1 MSQIGMICGM
11 KRGTKKQPTDLPE
24 DALSVS
30 QVTARVKDHLESRFN
45 DVWVTGEV
53 TNLVTAGSGH
63 IYLGLKDEAALLR
76 SVIWRG
82 TRGSAAALHWEWG
95 VCGVET
101 NVLTWH
107 ACEQHR

>member
-1 MSQIGMICGM
+1 M

-24 DALSVS
+24 DSLSVS

-76 SVIWRG
+76 GVIWRG
-82 TRGSAAALHWEWG
+82 TRSHLSQTARSGAERTTSKL
-95 VCGVET
+95 
-101 NVLTWH
+101 NYD
-107 ACEQHR
+107 